1 MITEESTFIK
11 ENTLTSCSFNIADI
25 STSSLAASNWLTL
38 DIVIGIM
45 VCIYTREITTCTVI
59 KVYDHYPAHY
69 WNRSPICPL
78 IVSPN
83 WYMKTKA

>member
-45 VCIYTREITTCTVI
+45 VCIETKEITT
-59 KVYDHYPAHY
+59 
-69 WNRSPICPL
+69 
-78 IVSPN
+78 
-83 WYMKTKA
+83 